1 MIDMHR
7 PSRVAGAIAGLLAG
21 GAALGV
27 AELLAG
33 LVDGIPS
40 PVNAIGSL
48 VIALQPPGAKQLVAD
63 LFGTNDKLVLTLAV
77 LVVAL
82 ILSAGLGILAR
93 SGRAD
98 EGPSTTRFRMAIGGF
113 VLVGLLAIVA
123 ALTNPPVN
131 PALAIGSVVIAV
143 GVAWQVLALLLRRAA
158 VGAARG
164 PVAEMPDWSRR
175 RFIGTS
181 LMVGAGALAGGTL
194 GRLLINYRNAAA
206 VPIAELPAPAATV
219 APVPSTAEIDVSGIS
234 PLVTPNDDFYRID
247 TKLITPHVDA
257 STWKLTV
264 TGMVNNEVSLTYDQL
279 VAMPLY
285 EQYVTIQCVSNDVGG
300 NLVGNALWQGVR
312 LRDVLDQAGVQ
323 EGATQI
329 VGRAFDGWTCGFPT
343 AWLTESDREALIAV
357 AMNGQPLP
365 AAHGF
370 PARLIV
376 PGLYGYVSATK
387 WLTNIELTTL
397 EAFDAYW
404 VPLGWSKLGPI
415 KTASRIDTPRAGS
428 SPAAGVVPV
437 AGVAWAPDR
446 GISKVEVEVDDG
458 TWQPAELATAISDAT
473 WVQWVYRWQATAGQ
487 HTLRVRATDGDGNVQ
502 IATPHDPAPN
512 GATGYHEISVQ
523 VS

>member
-1 MIDMHR
+1 MTGMHR
-7 PSRVAGAIAGLLAG
+7 PSRLAGALAGLIAG

-33 LVDGIPS
+33 LIDGVPS
-40 PVNAIGSL
+40 PVNAVGSL
-48 VIALQPPGAKQLVAD
+48 VIALQPPGAKQLVAN

-82 ILSAGLGILAR
+82 VLSAGLGILAR
-93 SGRAD
+93 SGRGGR
-98 EGPSTTRFRMAIGGF
+98 EGGQARFRLAVGGF
-113 VLVGLLAIVA
+113 GAFGILAVVA
-123 ALTNPPVN
+123 AVANPPSN
-131 PALAIGSVVIAV
+131 PVLAIGSMAV
-143 GVAWQVLALLLRRAA
+143 ALVVAWQVLSVLLRRAA
-158 VGAARG
+158 DGTRQG

-181 LMVGAGALAGGTL
+181 LMLGAGAVAGGTI
-194 GRLLINYRNAAA
+194 GRLLINYRNAAEI
-206 VPIAELPAPAATV
+206 PIANLPAPAAT
-219 APVPSTAEIDVSGIS
+219 APPVPSGAQLDVSGIS
-234 PLVTPNDDFYRID
+234 PLVTPNRDFYRID
-247 TKLITPHVDA
+247 TQLITPHVDA
-257 STWKLTV
+257 ETWKLTV
-264 TGMVNNEVSLTYDQL
+264 TGMVNNPLSFTYDEL
-279 VAMPLY
+279 IAMPLY

-300 NLVGNALWQGVR
+300 NLVGNALWRGVR
-312 LRDVLDQAGVQ
+312 LRDVLDRAGIQ
-323 EGATQI
+323 RGATQI
-329 VGRAFDGWTCGFPT
+329 VGRAVDGWTCGFPT

-357 AMNGQPLP
+357 AMNDAPLP

-415 KTASRIDTPRAGS
+415 KTASRIDTPRSGS
-428 SPAAGVVPV
+428 SPPAGTVPV

-446 GISKVEVEVDDG
+446 GISAVEVQVDDG
-458 TWQPAELATAISDAT
+458 AWQAADLASAISDAT
-473 WVQWVYRWQATAGQ
+473 WVQWVYRWQATAGR
-487 HTLRVRATDGDGNVQ
+487 HTLRVRATDGDGNLQV
-502 IATPHDPAPN
+502 ATPHDPAPD
-512 GATGYHEISVQ
+512 GATGYHEVSLQ